1 MAKFGRFDPHNKKRD
16 RNKQKSLHKDIR
28 IHENDKDRKIKG
40 FTYTQVIVD
49 DLEPVEED
57 YYDFEE

>member
-16 RNKQKSLHKDIR
+16 QDKQKSLHKDIR
-28 IHENDKDRKIKG
+28 IHENDKDRRLKG
-40 FTYTQVIVD
+40 FTYTPD
-49 DLEPVEED
+49 AYLEPVEED